1 MQRFLLF
8 AFLII
13 FSATTFAMPTLVDTS
28 GASALFD
35 PAQKPKLISH
45 QFTFTEGPAV
55 DKAGNVFFTDQPNN
69 KIWKYDVDGKLSV
82 FLDKTG
88 RSNGMYFD
96 QNGNLV
102 TCADEKNELWSIDK
116 NAKHKVLL
124 SNYKGHTFNGPND
137 LWIDAKGNIFFTDPY
152 YHRDYWERQKPDSA
166 LGGQRLYYL
175 AKTAKAAVLA
185 DSDLVQPNG
194 ITGSPDG
201 KYLYVADMG
210 RWKTFRYKI
219 NAGGKLTDR
228 KIFCDEASDGMTVDE
243 KGNVYL
249 TGKGVMVYNSKG
261 QKIGQIDI
269 PEKWTANV
277 CFGGKKKNILFIT
290 ASEGIYTL
298 PMKVRGVE

>member
-1 MQRFLLF
+1 MQRITCFILL
-8 AFLII
+8 
-13 FSATTFAMPTLVDTS
+13 TLVYGSLHAKLQRTDTT
-28 GASALFD
+28 LFD
-35 PAQKPKLISH
+35 PALKPKLISH

-55 DKAGNVFFTDQPNN
+55 DKSGNVYFTDQPNN
-69 KIWKYDVDGKLSV
+69 KIWKYDVNGKLSV

-96 QNGNLV
+96 PKGNLV
-102 TCADEKNELWSIDK
+102 TCADEKGEIWSIDK
-116 NAKHKVLL
+116 TGKHKVLL
-124 SNYKGHTFNGPND
+124 SNFNGHTFNGPND

-152 YHRDYWERQKPDSA
+152 YQRDYWERKHPDSA

-175 AKTAKAAVLA
+175 AKNQARAQLA

-210 RWKTFRYKI
+210 RWKTFKYRV
-219 NAGGKLTDR
+219 NANGKLSDR
-228 KIFCDEASDGMTVDE
+228 EIFCDEASDGMTVDK

-249 TGKGVMVYNSKG
+249 TGQGVKIYNPKGE
-261 QKIGQIDI
+261 KIAQIDI
-269 PEKWTANV
+269 PEKWTANI
-277 CFGGKKKNILFIT
+277 CFGGRNKNILFIT
-290 ASEGIYTL
+290 ASEGIYIL

>member
-1 MQRFLLF
+1 MQRITCFLLLTLLYGSLH
-8 AFLII
+8 AK
-13 FSATTFAMPTLVDTS
+13 SQHTDTT
-28 GASALFD
+28 LFD
-35 PAQKPKLISH
+35 PARKPKLISH

-55 DKAGNVFFTDQPNN
+55 DKSGNVYFTDQPNN
-69 KIWKYDVDGKLSV
+69 KIWKYDVNGKLSV

-96 QNGNLV
+96 PEGNLV
-102 TCADEKNELWSIDK
+102 TCADEKGEIWSIDK
-116 NAKHKVLL
+116 TGKHKVLL
-124 SNYKGHTFNGPND
+124 SNFNGHTFNGPND

-152 YHRDYWERQKPDSA
+152 YQRDYWERKHPDSA

-175 AKTAKAAVLA
+175 AKNQASAQLA

-210 RWKTFRYKI
+210 RWKTFKYRVST
-219 NAGGKLTDR
+219 NGKLSNR
-228 KIFCDEASDGMTVDE
+228 EIFCDEASDGMTVDK
-243 KGNVYL
+243 KGNLYL
-249 TGKGVMVYNSKG
+249 TGQGVKIYNPKGE
-261 QKIGQIDI
+261 KIAQIDI

-277 CFGGKKKNILFIT
+277 CFGGRNKNILFIT
-290 ASEGIYTL
+290 ASEGIYIL

>member
-1 MQRFLLF
+1 LTLLYGSLH
-8 AFLII
+8 AK
-13 FSATTFAMPTLVDTS
+13 SQHTDTT
-28 GASALFD
+28 LFD
-35 PAQKPKLISH
+35 PARKPKLISH

-55 DKAGNVFFTDQPNN
+55 DKSGNVYFTDQPNN
-69 KIWKYDVDGKLSV
+69 KIWKYDVNGKLSV

-96 QNGNLV
+96 PDGNLV
-102 TCADEKNELWSIDK
+102 TCADEKGEIWSIDK
-116 NAKHKVLL
+116 TGKHKVLL
-124 SNYKGHTFNGPND
+124 SNFNGHTFNGPND

-152 YHRDYWERQKPDSA
+152 YQRDYWERKHPDSA

-175 AKTAKAAVLA
+175 AKNQARAQLA

-210 RWKTFRYKI
+210 RWKTFKYRVST
-219 NAGGKLTDR
+219 NGKLSNR
-228 KIFCDEASDGMTVDE
+228 EIFCDEASDGMTVDK
-243 KGNVYL
+243 KGNLYL
-249 TGKGVMVYNSKG
+249 TGQGVKIYNPKGE
-261 QKIGQIDI
+261 KIAQIDI

-277 CFGGKKKNILFIT
+277 CFGGRNKNIWFIT
-290 ASEGIYTL
+290 ASEGIYIL

>member
-1 MQRFLLF
+1 MTLLYGSLH
-8 AFLII
+8 AK
-13 FSATTFAMPTLVDTS
+13 SQHTDTT
-28 GASALFD
+28 LFD
-35 PAQKPKLISH
+35 PARKPKLISH

-55 DKAGNVFFTDQPNN
+55 DKSGNVYFTDQPNN
-69 KIWKYDVDGKLSV
+69 KIWKYDVNGKLSV

-96 QNGNLV
+96 PNGNLV
-102 TCADEKNELWSIDK
+102 TCADEKGEIWSIDK
-116 NAKHKVLL
+116 AGKHKVLL
-124 SNYKGHTFNGPND
+124 SNFNGHTFNGPND

-152 YHRDYWERQKPDSA
+152 YQRDYWERKHPDSA

-175 AKTAKAAVLA
+175 AKNQASAQLA

-210 RWKTFRYKI
+210 RWKTFKYRVST
-219 NAGGKLTDR
+219 NGKLSNR
-228 KIFCDEASDGMTVDE
+228 EIFCDEASDGMTVDK
-243 KGNVYL
+243 KGNLYL
-249 TGKGVMVYNSKG
+249 TGQGVKIYNPKGE
-261 QKIGQIDI
+261 KIAQIDI

-277 CFGGKKKNILFIT
+277 CFGGRNKNILFIT
-290 ASEGIYTL
+290 ASEGIYIL

>member
-1 MQRFLLF
+1 LTLLYGSLH
-8 AFLII
+8 AK
-13 FSATTFAMPTLVDTS
+13 SQHTDTT
-28 GASALFD
+28 LFD
-35 PAQKPKLISH
+35 PARKPKLISH

-55 DKAGNVFFTDQPNN
+55 DKSGNVYFTDQPNN
-69 KIWKYDVDGKLSV
+69 KIWKYDVNGKLSV

-96 QNGNLV
+96 PDGNLV
-102 TCADEKNELWSIDK
+102 TCADEKGEIWSIDK
-116 NAKHKVLL
+116 TGKHKVLL
-124 SNYKGHTFNGPND
+124 SNFNGHTFNGPND

-152 YHRDYWERQKPDSA
+152 YQRDYWERKHPDSA

-175 AKTAKAAVLA
+175 AKNQASAQLA

-210 RWKTFRYKI
+210 RWKTFKYRVST
-219 NAGGKLTDR
+219 NGKLSNR
-228 KIFCDEASDGMTVDE
+228 EIFCDEASDGMTVDK
-243 KGNVYL
+243 KGNLYL
-249 TGKGVMVYNSKG
+249 TGQGVKIYNPKGE
-261 QKIGQIDI
+261 KIAQIDI

-277 CFGGKKKNILFIT
+277 CFGGRNKNILFIT
-290 ASEGIYTL
+290 ASEGIYIL